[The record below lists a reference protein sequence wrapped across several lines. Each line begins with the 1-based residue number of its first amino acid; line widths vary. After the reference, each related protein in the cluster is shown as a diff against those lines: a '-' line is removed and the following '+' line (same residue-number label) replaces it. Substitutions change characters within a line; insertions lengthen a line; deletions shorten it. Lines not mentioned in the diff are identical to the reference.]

1 MGVKAIYKKTKMNQ
15 NNTGFASSIPPVT
28 LNLLIINVLLWVI
41 TALFASRI
49 DLINLLGLHYVTSD
63 LFKPHQIITYMFMHG
78 STSHVFFNMF
88 AVFMFGSVLER
99 TWGSTK
105 YLVYYIL
112 TGLGAAALQLLI
124 TYIRIQSIEADIP
137 ADLVSKVYAEGA
149 NALVQG
155 KNFIDPLA
163 ASLNSLLNNPMV
175 GASGAIFG
183 LLIAFGMMFP
193 DSRIM
198 MLFFPVPIKAK
209 WFVIGYGV
217 MELVLG
223 ILDNAG
229 DNVAHFAHL
238 GGLITGFF
246 IVLYWR
252 KKAKSNGRF

>member
-1 MGVKAIYKKTKMNQ
+1 
-15 NNTGFASSIPPVT
+15 
-28 LNLLIINVLLWVI
+28 
-41 TALFASRI
+41 
-49 DLINLLGLHYVTSD
+49 
-63 LFKPHQIITYMFMHG
+63 MFMHG

-124 TYIRIQSIEADIP
+124 AYIRIQSIEAELP
-137 ADLVSKVYAEGA
+137 AEAIAKIYAEGA
-149 NALVQG
+149 NAIAQG
-155 KNFIDPLA
+155 KNYIDPTMRT
-163 ASLNSLLNNPMV
+163 LNSLLNGSMV
-175 GASGAIFG
+175 GASGAVFG
-183 LLIAFGMMFP
+183 LLVAFGMMFP

-209 WFVIGYGV
+209 WFVVGYGV
-217 MELVLG
+217 MELALG

>member
-1 MGVKAIYKKTKMNQ
+1 MNR

-41 TALFASRI
+41 TALFSSRI
-49 DLINLLGLHYVTSD
+49 DLTNLLGLHYVTSD
-63 LFKPHQIITYMFMHG
+63 LFMPHQLITHMFMHG

-88 AVFMFGSVLER
+88 AVFMFGSTLER

-124 TYIRIQSIEADIP
+124 AYIRIQAIEADLP
-137 ADLVSKVYAEGA
+137 ADLVTKVYAEGA
-149 NALVQG
+149 NALAQNQ
-155 KNFIDPLA
+155 NFINPLA
-163 ASLNSLLNNPMV
+163 AKLNDLLNIPMV
-175 GASGAIFG
+175 GASGAVFG
-183 LLIAFGMMFP
+183 LLVAFGMLFP
-193 DSRIM
+193 NVELI

-223 ILDNAG
+223 VLDNAG

-238 GGLITGFF
+238 GGLITGF
-246 IVLYWR
+246 IIILYWR

>member
-1 MGVKAIYKKTKMNQ
+1 MNR
-15 NNTGFASSIPPVT
+15 NNTGLASSIPPVT

-41 TALFASRI
+41 TILFGDRI
-49 DLINLLGLHYVTSD
+49 DLTNLLGLHYVTSD
-63 LFKPHQIITYMFMHG
+63 LFMPHQLITHMFMHAAYDIKG
-78 STSHVFFNMF
+78 NIIFSHIFFNMF

-112 TGLGAAALQLLI
+112 TGLGAAGLQLLVA
-124 TYIRIQSIEADIP
+124 YIRIHAIEADIP
-137 ADLVSKVYAEGA
+137 ADLVAKVYTEGS
-149 NALVQG
+149 NALAQS

-163 ASLNSLLNNPMV
+163 AKLNELLNIPMV
-175 GASGAIFG
+175 GASGAVFG
-183 LLIAFGMMFP
+183 LLVAFGMLFP
-193 DSRIM
+193 NVELM

-223 ILDNAG
+223 VLDNAG
-229 DNVAHFAHL
+229 DSVAHFAHL

-246 IVLYWR
+246 IILYWR

>member
-1 MGVKAIYKKTKMNQ
+1 MNR
-15 NNTGFASSIPPVT
+15 NNSGFASSIPPVT

-41 TALFASRI
+41 TSLFANRI
-49 DLINLLGLHYVTSD
+49 DLANLLGLHFVTSE
-63 LFKPHQIITYMFMHG
+63 LFMPHQLITHMFMHG

-105 YLVYYIL
+105 YLVYYLL

-124 TYIRIQSIEADIP
+124 TYIRIHAIEAELP
-137 ADLVSKVYAEGA
+137 ADLVARVYAEGA
-149 NALVQG
+149 NALAQS

-163 ASLNSLLNNPMV
+163 AKLNDLLNIPMV
-175 GASGAIFG
+175 GASGAVFG
-183 LLIAFGMMFP
+183 LLVAFGMLFP
-193 DSRIM
+193 NVELM

-209 WFVIGYGV
+209 WFVMGYGV

-223 ILDNAG
+223 VLDNAG

-246 IVLYWR
+246 IILYWR

>member
-1 MGVKAIYKKTKMNQ
+1 MNR
-15 NNTGFASSIPPVT
+15 NNSGFASSIPPVT

-41 TALFASRI
+41 TALFANRI
-49 DLINLLGLHYVTSD
+49 DLANLLGLHFVTSE
-63 LFKPHQIITYMFMHG
+63 LFMPHQLITHMFMHG

-105 YLVYYIL
+105 YLVYYL
-112 TGLGAAALQLLI
+112 VTGLGAAALQLLI
-124 TYIRIQSIEADIP
+124 TYIRIQAIEADLP
-137 ADLVSKVYAEGA
+137 AELVARVYAEGA
-149 NALVQG
+149 NALAQS

-163 ASLNSLLNNPMV
+163 AKLNDLLNIPMV
-175 GASGAIFG
+175 GASGAVFG
-183 LLIAFGMMFP
+183 LLVAFGMLFP
-193 DSRIM
+193 NVELM

-209 WFVIGYGV
+209 WFVMGYGV

-223 ILDNAG
+223 VLDNAG

-246 IVLYWR
+246 IILYWR

>member
-1 MGVKAIYKKTKMNQ
+1 MSQ

-28 LNLLIINVLLWVI
+28 LNLLIINVLLWVV
-41 TALFASRI
+41 TALFSNRI
-49 DLINLLGLHYVTSD
+49 DLPNLLGLHYVTSE
-63 LFKPHQIITYMFMHG
+63 LFMPHQLITHMFMHATYDVKG
-78 STSHVFFNMF
+78 NIILTHILFNMF
-88 AVFMFGSVLER
+88 AVYMFGSVLEQ

-112 TGLGAAALQLLI
+112 TGLGAAGLQLLVA
-124 TYIRIQSIEADIP
+124 YIRIHAIEADMP
-137 ADLVSKVYAEGA
+137 SDLVAEVYAQGA
-149 NALVQG
+149 NALAQN

-163 ASLNSLLNNPMV
+163 AKLNLLLNVPMV
-175 GASGAIFG
+175 GASGAVFG
-183 LLIAFGMMFP
+183 LLVAFGMLFP
-193 DSRIM
+193 DVKLM

-223 ILDNAG
+223 VLDNAG

-246 IVLYWR
+246 IILYWR
-252 KKAKSNGRF
+252 KKAKPNERF